1 MKVGLSQ
8 LCTFLSKVIERLGR
22 NRFAFAVFLFA
33 LLFLRRPTALARPQ
47 FWAEDGA
54 VFFHDQLLFGASAIW
69 RPYNGYLHLFS
80 RTIAAVASFFAI
92 SWAPFIYAVTAF
104 AGAAFCCSLLS
115 WPHFRPL
122 LPCDRLRMAVCVLWA
137 AAFPA
142 FELLGNIA
150 NLQWYLLVAAILL
163 AVIPPHPK
171 SRIAKFPVALLGAAI
186 ALSCPAALIV
196 APLILFDVIRR
207 SRVVSFRLGLLA
219 GLLVQCIVM
228 VEQHPAG
235 EAGFKAVGTQALI
248 AVPVSLSNQ
257 VVLSGLLGQKH
268 AYSLVTKGFH
278 FAGLIALAAVAL
290 VVWRFVRKSSAQLRL
305 TVTAVVYLAL
315 SSLALALIVRT
326 EVRESLQGFG
336 QFIRFG
342 ADRYF
347 FCACCCFGYLAAVL
361 VFRAFPNWSAG
372 RRSGLLLGVFVLAI
386 IFNFRTGKLA
396 DMHFNRYTAD
406 LESWKQARTER
417 QPHPAVIV
425 PINPQPW
432 VINLPELTSR

>member
-1 MKVGLSQ
+1 MPLLNKVLEW
-8 LCTFLSKVIERLGR
+8 LPR
-22 NRFAFAVFLFA
+22 NRFAFALFLFA
-33 LLFLRRPTALARPQ
+33 LLFLRRPTALARAQ

-80 RTIAAVASFFAI
+80 RIIAAASSFFAI

-122 LPCDRLRMAVCVLWA
+122 LRCDWLRAVVCVLWA

-163 AVIPPHPK
+163 AVIPPRPK
-171 SRIAKFPVALLGAAI
+171 SRVAKFVIALLGAAI
-186 ALSCPAALIV
+186 ALSCPAAVIV
-196 APLILFDVIRR
+196 APVILFDFVRG
-207 SRVVSFRLGLLA
+207 SRILSFRIGLLA

-235 EAGFKAVGTQALI
+235 EVGFKEAATQTLI

-257 VVLSGLLGQKH
+257 VVLSGLLGQRH

-278 FAGLIALAAVAL
+278 FAGLIALAAVGL
-290 VVWRFVRKSSAQLRL
+290 LVWRFARKSSAQLQL
-305 TVTAVVYLAL
+305 TVTTIVYLAL
-315 SSLALALIVRT
+315 ASLACALIVRT

-347 FCACCCFGYLAAVL
+347 FCACCCFGYLVAALALRV
-361 VFRAFPNWSAG
+361 FPNWPAG
-372 RRSGLLLGVFVLAI
+372 RRSGLLLGVFALAI
-386 IFNFRTGKLA
+386 IINFRTGKLA

-417 QPHPAVIV
+417 EAHPAVVV

-432 VINLPELTSR
+432 VISLPELTPR